1 MYKNYWLGSNELV
14 IVFRDGTHHVIEEFE
29 NWETVFTGNYEQCT
43 EYCENR
49 VVTYQ
54 ESIIG

>member
-14 IVFRDGTHHVIEEFE
+14 IVFRNGTHHVIEVFE
-29 NWETVFTGNYEQCT
+29 NWETVFTGNYEQCI
-43 EYCENR
+43 EYCDNR
-49 VVTYQ
+49 VISYQ